1 MNVFLP
7 YTRSLEGIDDC
18 AFETIKQDEEEAR
31 QIACHLW
38 DTVIPNL
45 TKEIRSSSVSGLHI
59 PVDGRSLTDLIHL
72 RGINCRYLGRLADAA
87 KKEECDDMAK
97 QKGTK
102 SADATDEVLTNPARF
117 GMPHCWLELLECE
130 MVARAAKH
138 VLDSYM
144 IERASSLPAQMIAS
158 FLSAIMSVGEESAG
172 ETEQRISKENRSS
185 TCTNYLDHDK
195 TNALTLCFD
204 TDGFDDSDSTA
215 FKGRGEIWADIERE
229 VGRRYRYTL
238 SLYNDKSSARK
249 DGKESRAL
257 YMPLLRRICQR
268 SGIRLV
274 ARKYDLGKKCVCVGG
289 RGLAATYPIAPTDIL
304 DVLPL
309 VKHAASVCGESFAPC
324 TFTGNNAVA
333 SSLHVLLPDAKTRID
348 IAHEGLT
355 TRNDPMALEYAQEAS
370 AMYQQVVESPLHP
383 QISKCLKL
391 TAIAYFHR
399 DQLDLALTAALKYLA
414 VTLSLNGFD
423 SVEVLNAHLTLSDI
437 LLRSGIPEGVR
448 HLRAANFLMEFMA
461 GKNYAGISSHYY
473 RMGSHYYD
481 AGKLEDALRYFE
493 AAASKR
499 SEDCMFD
506 CIIARQTS
514 GILARLGRFKQA
526 IDYEKTAYQLYI
538 THFGETHE
546 ATKVCASNL
555 EVSCNESVIF
565 FSLRWLHTHVL
576 FFSTCTASYKGS
588 CRTRESGYDS
598 RERTCE
604 RKCCR

>member
-1 MNVFLP
+1 VNVFLP
-7 YTRSLEGIDDC
+7 YTRSVEGIDNSSY
-18 AFETIKQDEEEAR
+18 ETIKQDEEEAR
-31 QIACHLW
+31 HIARHLW

-45 TKEIRSSSVSGLHI
+45 TKEIRSSSVSGLQI

-87 KKEECDDMAK
+87 KQEECDDTMKQMA
-97 QKGTK
+97 TK
-102 SADATDEVLTNPARF
+102 SADTTEEVLTSPARF

-172 ETEQRISKENRSS
+172 ETEQRISKENIN
-185 TCTNYLDHDK
+185 CLDQDK
-195 TNALTLCFD
+195 TNALTVCFD
-204 TDGFDDSDSTA
+204 TDDFDYSDSTA
-215 FKGRGEIWADIERE
+215 SKGRGEIWADIERE

-238 SLYNDKSSARK
+238 SLYNDKSSTKK
-249 DGKESRAL
+249 DGKEGRAL

-268 SGIRLV
+268 SGIRVV

-309 VKHAASVCGESFAPC
+309 VKHAASICGESFAPC
-324 TFTGNNAVA
+324 TFSGNNAVA
-333 SSLHVLLPDAKTRID
+333 SSLYVLLPDAKTRID
-348 IAHEGLT
+348 IAHERLT

-399 DQLDLALTAALKYLA
+399 DQPDLALTAALKHLA

-461 GKNYAGISSHYY
+461 GKNYAGISSQYY

-546 ATKVCASNL
+546 ATKVCAANL
-555 EVSCNESVIF
+555 EVSCIEV
-565 FSLRWLHTHVL
+565 
-576 FFSTCTASYKGS
+576 C
-588 CRTRESGYDS
+588 
-598 RERTCE
+598 
-604 RKCCR
+604 